1 MKAESLVFAIA
12 GVFLGLIAGW
22 LIGSQQQPRTAPAAV
37 PQAATTAPGTASA
50 TPPPPQLDE
59 AEAKRLA
66 DLAERDPSNATPRTQ
81 LGNLYFDAERYADAI
96 TWYERAFE
104 LDPTNPDV
112 STDLGVSYYYTNQ
125 PDKAL
130 AQFKRSLEIDPKH
143 TKTMLNEGIVRAF
156 GKQDLDGAT
165 RSWERVVE
173 LAPASAEGQAA
184 KRMLDTLKNAHPNI
198 GTGAQAMPGT
208 D

>member
-37 PQAATTAPGTASA
+37 PQAAQAASTAQGTASA

-81 LGNLYFDAERYADAI
+81 LGNLYFDAERYARNVIGAG
-96 TWYERAFE
+96 
-104 LDPTNPDV
+104 LDRVGD
-112 STDLGVSYYYTNQ
+112 
-125 PDKAL
+125 
-130 AQFKRSLEIDPKH
+130 DPA
-143 TKTMLNEGIVRAF
+143 G
-156 GKQDLDGAT
+156 
-165 RSWERVVE
+165 
-173 LAPASAEGQAA
+173 P
-184 KRMLDTLKNAHPNI
+184 
-198 GTGAQAMPGT
+198 
-208 D
+208 